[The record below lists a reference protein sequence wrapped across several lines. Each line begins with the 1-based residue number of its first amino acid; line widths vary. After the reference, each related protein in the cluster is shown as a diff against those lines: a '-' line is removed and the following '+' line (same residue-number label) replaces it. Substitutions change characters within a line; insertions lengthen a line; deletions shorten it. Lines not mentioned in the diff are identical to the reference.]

1 MSKGGKMNKRP
12 WIILVATLVILAAL
26 LLPAC
31 TPPATPPP
39 TTTPP
44 TTTTP
49 PAPPPAPKT
58 LKASYTMPK
67 GRPGIPHLFEWW
79 GPEFEKQTDG
89 RYKVELYP
97 ASTLIPIPAILDSVK
112 KNVAQISLFVLGIS
126 PGFPLTMITGIPGL
140 AIPLTSAEASLAA
153 NQSLWDFYNIPEVN
167 KEWTGIQLIAAIQLD
182 NIILASK
189 SKEVHVPLDFKGM
202 KVGGS
207 GYVMEE
213 VTVNGGAAVVQMPPE
228 TYMNLDKGVVDAA
241 FVNYTQVS
249 DYKLQEIV
257 NYFYNVNFGA
267 GWFPI
272 IANNE
277 TYNAM
282 SAQDKEIFK
291 KLWLE
296 GTKIIAPE
304 FVDSRNTG
312 IKAIK
317 DKGKVI
323 TEPTAAEQAEWN
335 KASDLAYA
343 KWKADCKAAGVDEAT
358 ANKIMAGWLDI
369 VKKYKK

>member
-1 MSKGGKMNKRP
+1 MSKGGKMSKRP

-31 TPPATPPP
+31 QPSTPSG
-39 TTTPP
+39 
-44 TTTTP
+44 
-49 PAPPPAPKT
+49 APKT
-58 LKASYTMPK
+58 IKASYTMPK
-67 GRPGIPHLFEWW
+67 GKPGIPHLFEWW
-79 GPEFEKQTDG
+79 GPEFEKQTNG

-112 KNVAQISLFVLGIS
+112 KNVAQVSLFVLGIT

-140 AIPLTSAEASLAA
+140 AIPITDAQASLNG
-153 NQSLWDFYNIPEVN
+153 NQSLTDFIKIPEVN
-167 KEWTGIQLIAAIQLD
+167 KEWAGIQLVATIQLD

-189 SKEVHVPLDFKGM
+189 SKEVHKPADFKGM

-213 VTVNGGAAVVQMPPE
+213 VTQNGGAAVVQMPPE

-249 DYKLQEIV
+249 DYKLQEIC

-267 GWFPI
+267 GFFPI
-272 IANNE
+272 IANAE
-277 TYNAM
+277 TYNGM
-282 SAQDKEIFK
+282 SAKDKEIFNK
-291 KLWLE
+291 TWAE
-296 GTKIIAPE
+296 GLKIIAPE
-304 FVDSRNTG
+304 FASSRQTG
-312 IKAIK
+312 IQAIK
-317 DKGKVI
+317 DKGKTI

-335 KASDLAYA
+335 KATDLAYA
-343 KWKADCKAAGVDEAT
+343 KWKADCKAAGVDET
-358 ANKIMAGWLDI
+358 IANKVMNDWLNI